1 MKGRLY
7 QWAKYAFRQ
16 TAGRSR
22 RVHRAGLALVH
33 GYWKQIVAER
43 LPERVRRL
51 PPFANA
57 DRGSHVVVDGLRMP
71 AGPALVVG
79 GSRLVYAG
87 QAACFNIAGASGR
100 FLDALA
106 TYECSEEHVS
116 HVYYSTARARVYG
129 GPRKAGMELPGNW
142 VSMCHPSAN
151 NWMHWLAE
159 CLPIAAAVATDPFL
173 RGHGLV
179 FDLGIPAS
187 ARASLELVAGGV
199 ERVGLPRHVAARVR
213 HLAPAPRGA
222 EGWTL
227 FWPRGGGKGLGLF
240 HFDPAGL
247 RLTRR
252 LVLDALG
259 VAPARRRKLFIRRD
273 SSFRVM
279 EDQDGLQRK
288 LAGIGFEIVE
298 PGTLGFREQVELFAS
313 AHTVV
318 AQAGA
323 ALANLMFMP
332 PGARVVCLV
341 ADSDHINF
349 DYFADYARILGVD
362 FVYERGSAVSGPRGD
377 YMIRHPMNA
386 SFRIDWEAL
395 QRAIAA
401 PARAG
406 AAECM
411 P

>member
-1 MKGRLY
+1 MKGLLY
-7 QWAKYAFRQ
+7 RWAKYAFRH

-22 RVHRAGLALVH
+22 RMHRAGLALVH
-33 GYWKQIVAER
+33 GYWKQLVAER
-43 LPERVRRL
+43 LPASARRL

-57 DRGSHVVVDGLRMP
+57 DRDTYVVIEGMLMP
-71 AGPALVVG
+71 PGPALVMG

-87 QAACFNIAGASGR
+87 QAACFNIAGESRR

-116 HVYYSTARARVYG
+116 HVCYSTARARLYG
-129 GPRKAGMELPGNW
+129 GPRKAAMELPGHW
-142 VSMCHPSAN
+142 VSMCHPSSH

-159 CLPIAAAVATDPFL
+159 CLPIAAAVATEPSL

-179 FDLGIPAS
+179 FDLGIPAA
-187 ARASLELVAGGV
+187 ARESLELVAHSV
-199 ERVGLPRHVAARVR
+199 ERVGLPRHVAARVQ
-213 HLAPAPRGA
+213 HLVPAPRGA

-227 FWPRGGGKGLGLF
+227 FWPRAGARGLGLF
-240 HFDPAGL
+240 NFDPAGL

-259 VAPARRRKLFIRRD
+259 VSPQRRRKLFIRRD

-279 EDQDGLQRK
+279 EDQEGLQRK

-298 PGTLGFREQVELFAS
+298 PGGLGFREQVELFAG

-332 PGARVVCLV
+332 PDSRVVCLV

-362 FVYERGSAVSGPRGD
+362 FVYERGSAVSRERGD
-377 YMIRHPMNA
+377 YMMRHPMNA

-401 PARAG
+401 PVRTHAV
-406 AAECM
+406 ECA